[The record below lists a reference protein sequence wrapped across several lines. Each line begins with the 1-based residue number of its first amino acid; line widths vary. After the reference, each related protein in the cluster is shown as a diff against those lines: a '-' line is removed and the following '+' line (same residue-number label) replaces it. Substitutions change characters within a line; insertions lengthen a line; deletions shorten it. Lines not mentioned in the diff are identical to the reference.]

1 MSDFVII
8 TDSTSDLCEE
18 MRRKYDVEYVK
29 MNFVVGGKEYP
40 ADLDWK
46 DFSSKEYYDLLRGG
60 ERITTTQVARETYLD
75 AFKKHLDAGKDI
87 LYIGCS
93 SALSGSVNLAKLL
106 AEELEREYPERK
118 VFCIDSLCSSL
129 GQGYMVI
136 WASRLRAEGK
146 SVQQVAQTI
155 EENKLKVNQCGTV
168 ESLEYLR
175 RAGRVKASKAFFGNL
190 FGVKPIIIS
199 DRIGQNFA
207 VKKAKGAA
215 NAKKEIAASIA
226 EAVIDPEGQCLY
238 ISHADALESAQQLK
252 EEILKLASFG
262 EVYIDVIG
270 PIVGA
275 SVGPGTI
282 IAFCYGKEVMIEG
295 KE

>member
-1 MSDFVII
+1 MASFVII
-8 TDSTSDLCEE
+8 ADSTSDLCAA
-18 MRRKYDVEYVK
+18 MRQKYDVEYVK
-29 MNFVVGGKEYP
+29 MNFVIDGTEYP
-40 ADLDWK
+40 ADLDWPQ
-46 DFSSKEYYDLLRGG
+46 FSVKEYYDLMRSGK
-60 ERITTTQVARETYLD
+60 RITTTQVTRETYQNE
-75 AFKKHLDAGKDI
+75 FKKHLDAGKDV

-93 SALSGSVNLAKLL
+93 SALSGSINLAKLL
-106 AEELEREYPERK
+106 AKELEAEYPERK

-136 WASRLRAEGK
+136 WASKMRAEGK
-146 SVQQVAQTI
+146 SIQEVAATI
-155 EENKLKVNQCGTV
+155 EENKLKVNQSGTV

-207 VKKAKGAA
+207 VKKAKGAI

-238 ISHADALESAQQLK
+238 ITHADALESAQQLK
-252 EEILKLASFG
+252 EEILKLAPFG